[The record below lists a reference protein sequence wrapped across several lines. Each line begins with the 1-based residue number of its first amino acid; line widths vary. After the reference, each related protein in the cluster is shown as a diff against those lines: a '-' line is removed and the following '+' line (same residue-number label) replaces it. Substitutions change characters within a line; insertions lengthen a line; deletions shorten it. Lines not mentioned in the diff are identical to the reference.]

1 MHDSK
6 PRLACIRTCAGYLDF
21 GFWILMV
28 VIGLNMN
35 RAYAQNKKPA
45 KQPESN
51 ECIVSNTY
59 LQSANGKEYKL
70 S

>member
-1 MHDSK
+1 
-6 PRLACIRTCAGYLDF
+6 
-21 GFWILMV
+21 MV